1 MNRVPSLVLVT
12 VLTAV
17 GAAACTR
24 SEAAAPVVAAPVA
37 AAAPAAAPQPSSPL
51 PRLVFFM
58 NPNGSPCQAQ
68 DQILRGMTAQ
78 LAGRVQVLYVKTTDP
93 AAGPWFEHY
102 GIRGIPSLV
111 LTDAAGNEL
120 RRATPGIQ
128 SARQVLALVGP

>member
-1 MNRVPSLVLVT
+1 MNRLPSLALVAVL
-12 VLTAV
+12 AAF

-24 SEAAAPVVAAPVA
+24 GEAAPVA
-37 AAAPAAAPQPSSPL
+37 AAPAAVAAPAAAPQPASPL

-58 NPNGSPCQAQ
+58 NPNGSPCQVQ

-78 LAGRVQVLYVKTTDP
+78 LAGRVQLLYVKTTDP

-111 LTDAAGNEL
+111 LTDAAGAEL

-128 SARQVLALVGP
+128 SAQQILALVGP